1 MNRCHHDIINEL
13 LVTLVTEPRKIT
25 ELCAAV
31 NIPVDR
37 GKDVIRNLERFGL
50 LFEMVGDG
58 EVEYRITDRGYEWIG
73 LYKHLKRALP

>member
-13 LVTLVTEPRKIT
+13 LVALATEPRKIT
-25 ELCAAV
+25 ELCATV
-31 NIPVDR
+31 NVPVDR
-37 GKDVIRNLERFGL
+37 GKDVVKNLARFGL
-50 LFEMVGDG
+50 LFETIGRD